1 MLHQNPFD
9 ASFSSIPPVY
19 LSTTDES
26 NRVINT
32 IKSAPSGRSFF
43 ITGVRG
49 SGKTVLM
56 RYIEKQLKTQKDYL
70 VISLE
75 NNQGLLT
82 ALYQELLSQMHPL
95 SEPLLKRFGNLSFD
109 KLNLKLDD
117 GQTNIGNNVNTWL
130 PILTPMLEQLKHQ
143 HKKLIVTI
151 DEVTNS
157 TDIQQFA
164 QLFNNLKSHNL
175 PIFTIMTGLPNLVD
189 EVRNEDR
196 LTFLLRSVRIV
207 TQPLSQS
214 EITAKYQQVFA
225 CSWLDAAFLTKR
237 TDGYPYAFQLL
248 GDLIFQELQKLP
260 KIEIK
265 AAWMHINQQFK
276 AMLFENAYAKIFE
289 PLPRKLQQYLQAAT
303 LSPYA
308 ASIRQQMQATTN
320 QIAQLRSRLLKR
332 RLIAPD
338 GYGRIKIILPYFAEY
353 VTETM
358 DESSLF
364 YLGKI
369 N

>member
-1 MLHQNPFD
+1 MLQQNPFD
-9 ASFSSIPPVY
+9 ASFSSIPPIY
-19 LSTTDES
+19 LNTADES

-32 IKSAPSGRSFF
+32 IESAPSGRSVF

-56 RYIEKQLKTQKDYL
+56 RYIEKQLKTHKDHL

-109 KLNLKLDD
+109 KLSLKLDD
-117 GQTNIGNNVNTWL
+117 SQSDRGNNVNTWL
-130 PILTPMLEQLKHQ
+130 PVLTPMLEQLKHQ

-157 TDIQQFA
+157 TEIQQFA
-164 QLFNNLKSHNL
+164 QLFNNLKSHSL
-175 PIFTIMTGLPNLVD
+175 PIFAIMTGLPNLVD

-207 TQPLSQS
+207 THPLSQA

-237 TDGYPYAFQLL
+237 TGGYPYAFQLL
-248 GDLIFQELQKLP
+248 GDLIFQELQSYP
-260 KIEIK
+260 ESDIK
-265 AAWMHINQQFK
+265 TSWMHISQQFK
-276 AMLFENAYAKIFE
+276 AMLFENAYVKIFE
-289 PLPRKLQQYLQAAT
+289 PLPRKLQQYLQAAA
-303 LSPYA
+303 LSPDA
-308 ASIRQQMQATTN
+308 ASIREQMQATTN
-320 QIAQLRSRLLKR
+320 QVAQFRSRLLKR
-332 RLIAPD
+332 RLITPD
-338 GYGRIKIILPYFAEY
+338 GYGRVKMVLPYFAAY
-353 VTETM
+353 VAETM